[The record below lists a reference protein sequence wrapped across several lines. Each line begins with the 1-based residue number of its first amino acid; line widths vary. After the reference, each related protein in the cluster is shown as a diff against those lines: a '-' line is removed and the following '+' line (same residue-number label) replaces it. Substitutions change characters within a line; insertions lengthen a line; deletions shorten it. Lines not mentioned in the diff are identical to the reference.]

1 MEENLVRFF
10 EEYSNYALLISI
22 LANIIVA
29 VFGVIPSFFVTGA
42 NILFFGFWLG
52 TLISFLGE
60 AVGAIVAFVLY
71 RKGFRKLSTLTVEK
85 YPKAKMLLWKQ
96 GREAFYLILSLR
108 LLPFVPSGLVTFI
121 SSIGKVSF
129 IIFAIASTLG
139 KVPALLIEAYSVYQV
154 TQWTWQGKV
163 ILVVIGLYIVLL
175 AFKNK
180 KTRV

>member
-1 MEENLVRFF
+1 MEENIVLFF
-10 EEYSNYALLISI
+10 EEYSNYAIILSI
-22 LANIIVA
+22 LINVIVA

-42 NILFFGFWLG
+42 NIIFFGFWQG
-52 TLISFLGE
+52 TLISFAGE
-60 AVGAIVAFVLY
+60 AIGAIVAFLLY
-71 RKGFRKLSTLTVEK
+71 RKGFRKLSTVTVEK

-96 GREAFYLILSLR
+96 GKEAFYLILSLR

-129 IIFAIASTLG
+129 IIFAMASTLG

-163 ILVVIGLYIVLL
+163 ILVGVGLYLVFL
-175 AFKNK
+175 AFKNNRK
-180 KTRV
+180 RS